1 VSTLSEV
8 YHRLCTEERFPSK
21 DVTDCQKRQQRQ
33 SNLKTSLRY
42 LAAAH
47 DSTPETLF
55 LTPEVEATYKDQI
68 RSYLTAQGKGLST
81 IRNSIQDVGQF
92 LRAYHQLP
100 LKTPVLQA
108 KDRPKL
114 RRGETGKVA
123 KGSPYQH
130 WAWLIQSPYYLPI
143 DQWPQEIRTP
153 FEKYRQL
160 RKDQIRTG
168 TLAMQAK
175 AIEAYLGY
183 LRMSGEERL
192 TYLAP
197 ESRAK
202 LEMKR
207 YREDLETILSAP
219 QTLTWNDLFVV
230 DHLKSFVVWQS
241 WRIHTPEDALVVERP
256 PSKLSAK
263 AKVVGETVL
272 RLAQHLQRKRDI
284 QPIATYLRHL
294 PEPRKIHNKR
304 ADYHQFSCDELEQ
317 VALTLMEEAR
327 SMVIVPVT
335 WTGYKHPGA
344 SPASRFATG
353 LILMMG
359 WRIPIRIR
367 NWSEALIG
375 TNLLKI
381 NGDWYW
387 HFEGAELKV
396 GERNG
401 ETNIFEVKIPA
412 QVVPYLEEYLNVW
425 RPKLP
430 RADTDRHL
438 LLNMR
443 EPGGWLPR
451 QALHMKLRLHVFR
464 LTGKRFFPH
473 LLRTLFVSHAINH
486 GMDLNSVAFYMNDKP
501 ETVLQAYN
509 ELNAQ
514 QHQHAADDFYD
525 RVLKNGN
532 GNGNGNGKTP

>member
-1 VSTLSEV
+1 VSTLFQV
-8 YHRLCTEERFPSK
+8 YQKLCTEDRIPDKRQK
-21 DVTDCQKRQQRQ
+21 DVLTA
-33 SNLKTSLRY
+33 LRY
-42 LAAAH
+42 LAAMH
-47 DSTPETLF
+47 DATPDSLP
-55 LTPEVEATYKDQI
+55 LTDDLEATYNQDL
-68 RSYLTAQGKGLST
+68 RTYLTAQGKGQST
-81 IRNSIQDVGQF
+81 IRNTIQGIGQF
-92 LRAYHQLP
+92 LRAYHQIPKATPLP
-100 LKTPVLQA
+100 QA
-108 KDRPKL
+108 KDRPKMG
-114 RRGETGKVA
+114 RGTYGVVA
-123 KGSPYQH
+123 KDSPYQH
-130 WAWLIQSPYYLPI
+130 WAWLIQSPYYLPM
-143 DQWPQEIRTP
+143 DQWPPDVRGHV
-153 FEKYRQL
+153 EKYKDL
-160 RKDQIRTG
+160 RKDQLRAS
-168 TLAMQAK
+168 TLKMQLK

-202 LEMKR
+202 LEMKP
-207 YREDLETILSAP
+207 YHDDLQAIVSVLP
-219 QTLTWNDLFVV
+219 TLAWNDLFKI
-230 DHLKSFVVWQS
+230 DHIKSFVVWQS
-241 WRIHTPEDALVVERP
+241 WRIHTPEDAQVLERP

-272 RLAQHLQRKRDI
+272 RLAQHLPRKKDI
-284 QPIATYLRHL
+284 KPITEYLRHL
-294 PEPRKIHNKR
+294 PEPRKVHNKR
-304 ADYHQFSCDELEQ
+304 AAYHQFTCEELEH

-327 SMVIVPVT
+327 SMVITPAT
-335 WTGYKHPGA
+335 WHGYKHPGA

-353 LILMMG
+353 LILMLG

-375 TNLLKI
+375 TNLIQI
-381 NGDWYW
+381 NGDWHW

-486 GMDLNSVAFYMNDKP
+486 GMDLNSVAFYVNDKP

-532 GNGNGNGKTP
+532 GNGNGKTP